1 MISIIIGVVKRKLL
15 SIIIKIEV
23 LLLKKGNKSRNMLE
37 KKIQEQKLKIKK
49 KDTGKIENLA
59 NFNSSDIFVFF

>member
-15 SIIIKIEV
+15 SIIRKIEV

-37 KKIQEQKLKIKK
+37 KNIQEQKLKIKK

-59 NFNSSDIFVFF
+59 NFKSSDIFVFF